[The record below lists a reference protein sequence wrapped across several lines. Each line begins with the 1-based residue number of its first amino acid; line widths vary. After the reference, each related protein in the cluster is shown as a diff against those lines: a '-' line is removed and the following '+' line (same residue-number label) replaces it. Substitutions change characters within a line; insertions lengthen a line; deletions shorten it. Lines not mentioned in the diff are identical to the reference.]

1 METTNNHWELLESM
15 LLIWLKKLWEDKLLN
30 LNLMHHHNKNSN
42 KQERGMIPETI
53 LKPLK
58 DIFLSILMILET
70 HKCLNKSG
78 DVLFNLPSLMKR
90 IKQSRL
96 LKLYAQN
103 YVKSEHSIV
112 LVNFYNKSI
121 SLKKLLELIVKEEIM
136 KQLKTVQEW

>member
-1 METTNNHWELLESM
+1 
-15 LLIWLKKLWEDKLLN
+15 
-30 LNLMHHHNKNSN
+30 MHHHNKNSN

-58 DIFLSILMILET
+58 DIFLSILMTLEI

-136 KQLKTVQEW
+136 KQLKTVQE